1 MLHSF
6 CGGELELESINICW
20 MQGTLDY
27 MAPEVLACTDRDR
40 PDLAYGLSADIW
52 ALGAMLHELMLG
64 RTPFCHADILVT
76 IKVCPAET
84 LCMISA
90 CKATSLDSL
99 VTLVMITCAV
109 QQLMKWAV
117 LQGIV
122 ENEVSIDGTSMS
134 ATAQDFILQCLRK
147 DPQQR
152 PSITDLL
159 QHPWMEVIIEN
170 SVLHTSVTSLR
181 KLASLLTFLARSRQ
195 FPQEA
200 DC

>member
-1 MLHSF
+1 
-6 CGGELELESINICW
+6 

-99 VTLVMITCAV
+99 VTDDHLCCTAADEMGSAAGHCGERG
-109 QQLMKWAV
+109 QHRWDLH
-117 LQGIV
+117 
-122 ENEVSIDGTSMS
+122 VSHSTGLHPAMS
-134 ATAQDFILQCLRK
+134 A
-147 DPQQR
+147 
-152 PSITDLL
+152 
-159 QHPWMEVIIEN
+159 
-170 SVLHTSVTSLR
+170 
-181 KLASLLTFLARSRQ
+181 
-195 FPQEA
+195 
-200 DC
+200 